1 MYKIKH
7 IIISFN
13 QKRSIIYKKT
23 HIVDIENYLTLYKR
37 KYGVQII
44 AYGLNS
50 MFLHII
56 IRDRGDVAR
65 EYIRTIIETLDYY
78 YGKEFSSE
86 SNLMRWKVYDIIS
99 NNELLDLV
107 RYLHTLDYNSNK
119 NYNNYSKYI
128 YDEFIDTHLIMS
140 SLGDT
145 NSMQDFL
152 KEPSAKYLF
161 KMKMKEKRN
170 INNKMFKRRSRAED
184 FFKEY
189 LNDKG
194 ITRET
199 FFASDNYKED
209 LVDKYRNETDLSF
222 RDIGYVLGISH
233 TSVIRIW
240 NRSTNENY

>member
-13 QKRSIIYKKT
+13 QKKSIIYNKN
-23 HIVDIENYLTLYKR
+23 HIIDIENYLTLYKR

-56 IRDRGDVAR
+56 IMDKGNVAK

-78 YGKEFSSE
+78 YKKEFNSE
-86 SNLMRWKVYDIIS
+86 SNLMRWKVYAIVSTNEVIDIIK
-99 NNELLDLV
+99 
-107 RYLHTLDYNSNK
+107 YLHTLDYNSNK

-140 SLGDT
+140 SLSDKG
-145 NSMQDFL
+145 SMRDFL
-152 KEPSAKYLF
+152 KEPSAKYIF

-189 LNDKG
+189 LSDKG
-194 ITRET
+194 ITRED
-199 FFASDNYKED
+199 FFSNDNYKEE

-240 NRSTNENY
+240 NRFTNDNI